1 MPLAD
6 SNKCSQVVVLV
17 VLDKYATRPNLEN
30 SFTGHFAGRVPANLH
45 RPVF

>member
-1 MPLAD
+1 MPLID
-6 SNKCSQVVVLV
+6 SNKYGQAVVLV

-30 SFTGHFAGRVPANLH
+30 CFADHFAGRVPANLH

>member
-1 MPLAD
+1 MLLVD
-6 SNKCSQVVVLV
+6 SNQYSQVVVLV

-30 SFTGHFAGRVPANLH
+30 SFTGHFGGRLPANLH